1 MSNSKTLGNLTQTV
15 ANDYKV
21 AITAISNI
29 QKRLSSPRYSDEQKQ
44 KLIYKF
50 EDIMNSLA
58 GVISNSQDQDLIKTI
73 QDGCAIVVQQV
84 TELELVI
91 FLNDSLLPKTVGQ
104 EVATRKLIAKK
115 LYPKTETRQVTDV
128 SFDPITGKSSV
139 KDTDGTP
146 INGGTSGLSGTGVS
160 SVSPGS
166 ITKPKGSGAAG
177 KPKQPGETASSQISA
192 AAADAAADEQLT
204 NVAKNINISDD
215 IDAAAAVL
223 SGLLDIDELDK
234 LSDAASLGAEAGQ
247 NISDSVFQAGAAGIN
262 AINPTN
268 IPTSTSLLSN
278 QNIDSGAAK
287 PSAITT
293 TTPSPTAPDSIELSP
308 EDISY
313 SNPFFGTDISLAD
326 QEIDP
331 NFDAMDAEM
340 IASAQSYANTPATQ
354 IGEEHPSVLPKDLL
368 EIISKFGENGNTF
381 EEDLGNIL
389 FKNPIRDVIL
399 QSKSNLLYYSEN
411 NFANL
416 NAAMPNVSANV
427 AFTTEYNNLKSA
439 IGGSDGL
446 SGTVSYFDALLE
458 HTDRISGLKVEDNN
472 ELASARDDSP
482 THDVVVN
489 DITSGVDT
497 IIASFSANKIRS
509 AQYYIQ
515 ASAGIEQ
522 QLTYL
527 SVIHDGGIVYVRKND
542 LNYSIDPYVEYK
554 CNVSNGIVNII
565 ANSTIA
571 NTGFVLHGT
580 RLKLGKEIE
589 INPNMTHYKIVG
601 NAKKINGYY
610 QTDEDY
616 ITRQTSS
623 MFIGPNV
630 SAIND
635 VISKM
640 IGFVASPTFTNL
652 SLSNQKDY
660 INSQTNTINTNK
672 IAMKNS
678 IQSDMA
684 EFDKINNRLAALEI
698 AVLESGVYEDSNS
711 RKILNLVLKDNVR
724 ESIQ

>member
-15 ANDYKV
+15 ANDYKI

-29 QKRLSSPRYSDEQKQ
+29 QKRLSSTRYSNEQKQ

-50 EDIMNSLA
+50 EDIMNSLV

-73 QDGCAIVVQQV
+73 QDGCAVVIKQV
-84 TELELVI
+84 TELQLVI
-91 FLNDSLLPKTVGQ
+91 FLNDSLIPKTVGQ

-139 KDTDGTP
+139 TDTDGTP

-166 ITKPKGSGAAG
+166 TTKPKGSGAAG
-177 KPKQPGETASSQISA
+177 KPKKPNGETAVVA
-192 AAADAAADEQLT
+192 GEQPIT
-204 NVAKNINISDD
+204 TIEGIDITDD
-215 IDAAAAVL
+215 IGVASAVL
-223 SGLLDIDELDK
+223 SGILDVDDADKFTEISNTELAKDQQ
-234 LSDAASLGAEAGQ
+234 SIE
-247 NISDSVFQAGAAGIN
+247 DSVFQAGAAGIN

-268 IPTSTSLLSN
+268 IPTSTSLLAN
-278 QNIDSGAAK
+278 QNIDPGEAK
-287 PSAITT
+287 PATVTSLS
-293 TTPSPTAPDSIELSP
+293 PSPTAPDSMELSP
-308 EDISY
+308 EELSY
-313 SNPFFGTDISLAD
+313 DNPLFGTDISLSD

-340 IASAQSYANTPATQ
+340 IAAAQSYANTPATQ
-354 IGEEHPSVLPKDLL
+354 IGEEYPSVIPKDLL
-368 EIISKFGENGNTF
+368 EILSEFGENGNTF
-381 EEDLGNIL
+381 EEDLANIL
-389 FKNPIRDVIL
+389 FKNPIRDIIL
-399 QSKSNLLYYSEN
+399 QAKSSLLYYSEN

-427 AFTTEYNNLKSA
+427 QFTTEYNNLKSA

-458 HTDRISGLKVEDNN
+458 HTDRISGLKVENNN
-472 ELASARDDSP
+472 ELASPRDDSP
-482 THDVVVN
+482 THDLVVN

-527 SVIHDGGIVYVRKND
+527 SVIHDGGLVYVRKND

-554 CNVSNGIVNII
+554 CNVSNGMVNII
-565 ANSTIA
+565 ANTTVA

-601 NAKKINGYY
+601 NAKKINGFY
-610 QTDEDY
+610 QTNDDY

-623 MFIGPNV
+623 MFVGPNV
-630 SAIND
+630 SAIEETINKT
-635 VISKM
+635 IQYTGSAQ
-640 IGFVASPTFTNL
+640 FNNL
-652 SLSNQKDY
+652 SLSSQKDY
-660 INSQTNTINTNK
+660 INSQANTINTNK
-672 IAMKNS
+672 IAMKSS

-698 AVLESGVYEDSNS
+698 AVLESAVYENDNS
-711 RKILNLVLKDNVR
+711 KKILDLVLKDNVR